1 MRWVNPSE
9 PLNVV
14 SVGRLVPKKGYF
26 HQLEMASLLKER
38 GIAFNWSIVGSG
50 RLLKSLRTE
59 ISRKNL
65 SENMVLLGARSEEEV
80 REIFLNADAMV
91 FTGIIDE
98 KGDRDGIPNVI
109 PEAMEAGCLLLGS
122 IYAGASEAFVDGV
135 SGFSL
140 DPRDWE
146 KWVDILDDFVNQPD
160 QYISIRKKGILHA
173 RENFDI
179 LKTARGLLSAMD
191 EAMAK

>member
-1 MRWVNPSE
+1 
-9 PLNVV
+9 
-14 SVGRLVPKKGYF
+14 
-26 HQLEMASLLKER
+26 
-38 GIAFNWSIVGSG
+38 
-50 RLLKSLRTE
+50 
-59 ISRKNL
+59 
-65 SENMVLLGARSEEEV
+65 
-80 REIFLNADAMV
+80 MV

-98 KGDRDGIPNVI
+98 KGIGMAFPMLSQKQWKRVVY
-109 PEAMEAGCLLLGS
+109 LGS

-146 KWVDILDDFVNQPD
+146 KWVDILDDFVHQPD

-191 EAMAK
+191 KAMNTNENE